1 MSKISFVDAIEKM
14 TNKIKEEIGA
24 DALSE
29 VNDAVAVF
37 GNATVILKR
46 REDNSTIDIAVI
58 GGKPYEFEEELDI
71 FEDLPES
78 EDIANG

>member
-37 GNATVILKR
+37 
-46 REDNSTIDIAVI
+46 EDNSTIDIAVI

>member
-58 GGKPYEFEEELDI
+58 SGKPYEFEEELDI